1 MALNA
6 VQVENGRPVL
16 NSHESILLNYKDV
29 QLTFHDMKIIP
40 SAMKGK
46 WKGEVFLTHWRVIFL
61 AKDQTKSLKS
71 LSMPVHLME
80 GLSIEQG
87 FLSANYI
94 KGKIKAQPEGG
105 WEGAVTTKLTFHS
118 GGAIEFGKAIIQVT
132 NHASRGQSPYSPVV
146 YVYETITVM
155 PLRNRNLFRFA
166 EENRNFAYVPGP
178 PPPTGSYYVPVPSAY
193 TYYGYPPP
201 TYYGSMQPPP
211 NFTRVGTPGT
221 PPLSN
226 GFTPPATTGIIES
239 PPATSAARTPDQFNP
254 SISSMQNYYVPPLY
268 SNIEQP
274 QQVVPADQAP
284 ENSGPQK

>member
-94 KGKIKAQPEGG
+94 KGKIKAQPE
-105 WEGAVTTKLTFHS
+105 
-118 GGAIEFGKAIIQVT
+118 
-132 NHASRGQSPYSPVV
+132 ASRGQSPYSPVV

-239 PPATSAARTPDQFNP
+239 PPATSAARTPAPQRFSNGSSPPNNPEYPVPGTSSFMSSNQFNP

>member
-178 PPPTGSYYVPVPSAY
+178 PPPTG
-193 TYYGYPPP
+193 
-201 TYYGSMQPPP
+201 
-211 NFTRVGTPGT
+211 T

-239 PPATSAARTPDQFNP
+239 PPATSAARTPAPQRFSNGSSPPNNPEYPVPGTSSFMSSNQFNP